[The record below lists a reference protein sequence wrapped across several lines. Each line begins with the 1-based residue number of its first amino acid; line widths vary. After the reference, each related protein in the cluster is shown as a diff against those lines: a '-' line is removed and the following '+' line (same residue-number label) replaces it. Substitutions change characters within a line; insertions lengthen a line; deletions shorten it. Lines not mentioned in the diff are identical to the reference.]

1 MFFKKNRE
9 KEIKKVMNK
18 ERKKEYE
25 LLEKIVKHIKEEKD
39 YSELKREVL
48 ELSSEWNKELLFDD
62 FINKVE
68 TFLSYEE
75 EAQVFPLNPWVDSFF
90 EN

>member
-39 YSELKREVL
+39 YTNLKEKVL
-48 ELSSEWNKELLFDD
+48 ELSNEWNKELLFED

-75 EAQVFPLNPWVDSFF
+75 EAQVFPLSPWVDSFF